1 MIRLILFFLNCRWM
15 HLRNNILSTDSIF
28 NRIDSLSNS
37 INDAVYRDL
46 EKWHTDKTMTD
57 YEDKIWDL
65 KNWINNRLEWLDL
78 NIPGDCE
85 INLTDYYSEKSLIKT
100 VDILGRESLGKGFY
114 LNIYD
119 DGSVE
124 KNI

>member
-1 MIRLILFFLNCRWM
+1 MN
-15 HLRNNILSTDSIF
+15 LRNNILSTDSIF
-28 NRIDSLSNS
+28 TRIDSLSNS

-57 YEDKIWDL
+57 YEDKILDL

-85 INLTDYYSEKSLIKT
+85 INLTDYSSEKSLIKT

-124 KNI
+124 KKYIIK